1 MYRFV
6 ADRNDEQVIAMF
18 VSQTTKGEK
27 KERAVRNSD
36 AHLIYVR
43 CRE

>member
-1 MYRFV
+1 MYRSV
-6 ADRNDEQVIAMF
+6 ADHNDEQVIAMF
-18 VSQTTKGEK
+18 MSNHKGEK
-27 KERAVRNSD
+27 KERTVRNSD